1 MITKEEEDT
10 TATAE
15 ALVQWINSFGPL
27 PPGATSPSSAPPPLI
42 KLEQLTDGLVL
53 ADVLHDIAPT
63 RFPRDLLARPLSS
76 SAASTPT
83 TPTANWALA
92 LTNLKKLMRLLEAH
106 YEEELGLHLH
116 GGRGGNSYFASLDL
130 AGIAREKR
138 NKDIIRLVE
147 LVVLAAVR
155 APAPEK
161 ARAYI
166 ERIMGLSPEAQAFL
180 KESVEKTLQRATS
193 FVSSTSPS
201 SSLSSSFL
209 DTISSATSSS
219 FSSSLPSSFPCT
231 TTAAS
236 TALAADQQRE
246 NAHLHETIQELQ
258 LRLAKAE
265 EEVLVVREEARG
277 WKGEVE
283 GQRHRLTAAV
293 ARAEEAQKASEKW
306 RVRLEAKEL
315 EGEHWRQ
322 EARRWEDRVKGER
335 ERADRAEEGR
345 RRLADEVD
353 VLREKADA
361 AHDLEQ
367 ILEKYKLRLEQAA
380 MAKQHYRDLEEQNAK
395 YLDQV
400 LALEAEAKASVPS
413 LKRAIEQYKD
423 QVVGLERDRYQAME
437 RREVMEGELE
447 RAKEEVEGAREAR
460 RFLMEECQELKR
472 VVQQLHLQ
480 QEQPQGSQ
488 EGQPQLPGGG
498 RSGEEERDEGG
509 LALFED
515 AWDNKEKLLRLER
528 ENRMLR
534 KQMEDGGWPRV
545 GEGEDILLL
554 KSQMQ
559 DLRRVKEE
567 REAEA
572 IAAKKRTAELEG
584 NVAMLRGQCEEM
596 EEEVGRMK
604 EEGVGRAAAAA
615 AAAVEG
621 KEKALAR
628 VQLLLQQEKE
638 WEEQVL
644 RLKGEKDRLEEYAK
658 KTLRTVQEK
667 YVQTLGDLK
676 GSNTEYKARNQ
687 ALEARLLE
695 DRQAQKREEKLLMS
709 CVYGI
714 GMEMLQS
721 ERREGG
727 RKG

>member
-27 PPGATSPSSAPPPLI
+27 PPSATSPSSAPPPLI

-353 VLREKADA
+353 VLREK
-361 AHDLEQ
+361 
-367 ILEKYKLRLEQAA
+367 
-380 MAKQHYRDLEEQNAK
+380 
-395 YLDQV
+395 
-400 LALEAEAKASVPS
+400 
-413 LKRAIEQYKD
+413 
-423 QVVGLERDRYQAME
+423 
-437 RREVMEGELE
+437 
-447 RAKEEVEGAREAR
+447 
-460 RFLMEECQELKR
+460 
-472 VVQQLHLQ
+472 
-480 QEQPQGSQ
+480 
-488 EGQPQLPGGG
+488 
-498 RSGEEERDEGG
+498 GEEGG
-509 LALFED
+509 
-515 AWDNKEKLLRLER
+515 
-528 ENRMLR
+528 
-534 KQMEDGGWPRV
+534 
-545 GEGEDILLL
+545 
-554 KSQMQ
+554 
-559 DLRRVKEE
+559 
-567 REAEA
+567 
-572 IAAKKRTAELEG
+572 
-584 NVAMLRGQCEEM
+584 
-596 EEEVGRMK
+596 
-604 EEGVGRAAAAA
+604 
-615 AAAVEG
+615 
-621 KEKALAR
+621 
-628 VQLLLQQEKE
+628 
-638 WEEQVL
+638 
-644 RLKGEKDRLEEYAK
+644 
-658 KTLRTVQEK
+658 
-667 YVQTLGDLK
+667 
-676 GSNTEYKARNQ
+676 
-687 ALEARLLE
+687 
-695 DRQAQKREEKLLMS
+695 
-709 CVYGI
+709 
-714 GMEMLQS
+714 
-721 ERREGG
+721 REGG
-727 RKG
+727 REVGREERKEGKHEGMIYLFIQSSLMRWGQREALQYVLPSLPPSLYHSGRRP